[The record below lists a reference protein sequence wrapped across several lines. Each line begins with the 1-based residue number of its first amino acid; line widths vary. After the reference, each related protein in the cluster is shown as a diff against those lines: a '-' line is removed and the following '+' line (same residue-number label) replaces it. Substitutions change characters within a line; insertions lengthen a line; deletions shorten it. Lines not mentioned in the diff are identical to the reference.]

1 MKNIATS
8 MRRIRNRIYSDFVMR
23 SRLPAYAGLLE
34 LALDAGYRICSVG
47 EAWRLITAGGLVPT
61 DRYIVLRHDVDTD
74 PRTAA
79 AMWRIDRVLGVE
91 SSYFFRLS
99 TLAPA
104 LMAEI
109 AAGGGEASYH
119 YEELSWVA
127 KRRRLRSRSD
137 ALRALPEAR
146 DRFAENLQTLRMKTG
161 LPMRV
166 VASHG
171 DFVNRRLGTPNWLV
185 LADADFRRDVQID
198 LETYDNAFLR
208 HLPLRYID
216 APHPDYWAPTDP
228 AAAIRAGEPILQV
241 LVHPRQ
247 WRSAATANARDNS
260 QRVIEGL
267 CYRLPSRRWHG

>member
-1 MKNIATS
+1 M
-8 MRRIRNRIYSDFVMR
+8 
-23 SRLPAYAGLLE
+23 
-34 LALDAGYRICSVG
+34 
-47 EAWRLITAGGLVPT
+47 
-61 DRYIVLRHDVDTD
+61 
-74 PRTAA
+74 
-79 AMWRIDRVLGVE
+79 E

-171 DFVNRRLGTPNWLV
+171 DFVNRRLGYPTGWFSPTPSS
-185 LADADFRRDVQID
+185 AGGSFRSI
-198 LETYDNAFLR
+198 LR
-208 HLPLRYID
+208 RMTRPSFDTSRSGISM
-216 APHPDYWAPTDP
+216 HP
-228 AAAIRAGEPILQV
+228 IRGTGRQRIL
-241 LVHPRQ
+241 PRQ
-247 WRSAATANARDNS
+247 SELAS
-260 QRVIEGL
+260 L
-267 CYRLPSRRWHG
+267 SSH